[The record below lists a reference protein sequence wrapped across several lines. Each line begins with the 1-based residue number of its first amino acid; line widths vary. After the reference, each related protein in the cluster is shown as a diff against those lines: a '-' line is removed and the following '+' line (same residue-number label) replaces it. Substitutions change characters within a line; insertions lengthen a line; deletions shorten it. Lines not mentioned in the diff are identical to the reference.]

1 MATTTFSGPV
11 KSDNGFE
18 VSAAGGGLTL
28 PAYTLVEAGA
38 LTATAGLVIYV
49 SDANT
54 GVGTIAFGNGTN
66 FIDIKTGLTVA

>member
-18 VSAAGGGLTL
+18 VSAAGGGVTL
-28 PAYTLVEAGA
+28 PAYTVAA
-38 LTATAGLVIYV
+38 LPATATAGLVIYV

-54 GVGTIAFGNGTN
+54 GVGTIAFGDGTD
-66 FIDIKTGLTVA
+66 FIDIKTGLAVA